1 MHWFRAFFLATF
13 LFSLHRFACAEEKA
27 EESSSSGEKVV
38 DGFTDDDRAKMAEG
52 SEKHEFQAEVNRLMD
67 IIINSLYTD
76 KQVFLRELISNAAD
90 ALEKARFHSVQ
101 DESFLGENK
110 DLEIKL
116 EHDPDA
122 KTISIVDTGIGMSK
136 ADLINNLGT
145 VAKSGTTNFLE
156 AMAEGADANLI
167 GQFGVGFY
175 SAFLVAD
182 KVSVTSKC
190 NDDPVQHV
198 WESSADASFT
208 VSDDPRG
215 NTLGRGTRV
224 TLQLKEDA
232 HDYLSEDKLKE
243 SAKKY
248 SQFIQFPIYVKV
260 KKEVDVESEES
271 DDDDDDDEKEDE
283 EKKDDV
289 ETKDEKEEEEEKKDA
304 PTKKTVYE
312 WEQVNTQ
319 KAIWMRAKEDVTE
332 EEYTEFYKSI
342 SKDYLDPL
350 AYTHFNA
357 EGEIEFKSILFLPK
371 KAPFDM
377 MDNYWTKKSEV
388 KLFVR
393 RVLVAEKFDE
403 LLPRYLNFVRGVV
416 DSDDLPLNVSRE
428 QLQQNK
434 IMKVI
439 SKKLVRKVLELMKK
453 LAKEEEGEDDDDE
466 KEEGDDDKKEKDEEK
481 ADEEKKEKKDDD
493 EKSWTKFWK
502 EFNKNLKM
510 GCYEDDS
517 NRSKL
522 SKLLRFTTTKSEG
535 KEISLDKYLDRMQ
548 ESQESIYYMSGDSI
562 ETMQKAPSMQVFKKK
577 DLEVLML
584 SDHLDEPCLQKLADY
599 EGKKFVSIQK
609 ADVKLDE
616 TEEEKKRFTKIK
628 DMYKPLTDWWK
639 DTLTDFTEK
648 GAMKAA
654 GVKIE
659 KVEVSKR
666 LTESPVVVVTS
677 QFGYSAQQEK
687 VMKAQA
693 FQNKDQ
699 LSMMSGRK
707 TLEIN
712 PNHPVVVDLLA
723 KVKTDKSDKAAVDTA
738 QVLFQ
743 TALIESGYELAD
755 ASALVNRVYRL
766 MSKELGVDPDA
777 PIKEV
782 EVPEGEEEEEA
793 EEEEEK
799 DDDESK
805 DEAEEAKVDGDEK
818 KEEL

>member
-1 MHWFRAFFLATF
+1 M
-13 LFSLHRFACAEEKA
+13 
-27 EESSSSGEKVV
+27 G
-38 DGFTDDDRAKMAEG
+38 
-52 SEKHEFQAEVNRLMD
+52 
-67 IIINSLYTD
+67 
-76 KQVFLRELISNAAD
+76 
-90 ALEKARFHSVQ
+90 
-101 DESFLGENK
+101 
-110 DLEIKL
+110 
-116 EHDPDA
+116 
-122 KTISIVDTGIGMSK
+122 
-136 ADLINNLGT
+136 
-145 VAKSGTTNFLE
+145 NFLE
-156 AMAEGADANLI
+156 AMAEGGDANLI

-175 SAFLVAD
+175 SAFLVTD
-182 KVSVTSKC
+182 KVTVTSKC
-190 NDDPVQHV
+190 NDDPVQYV

-208 VSDDPRG
+208 VVPDPRG
-215 NTLGRGTRV
+215 NTLGRGSRV
-224 TLQLKEDA
+224 TLHLKEDA

-243 SAKKY
+243 TAKKY

-260 KKEVDVESEES
+260 KKEVDADA
-271 DDDDDDDEKEDE
+271 DDDDDDDKDDDE
-283 EKKDDV
+283 EEKDDV
-289 ETKDEKEEEEEKKDA
+289 EAKDDEKEEEKDDEEDKK
-304 PTKKTVYE
+304 PKKKIVFE

-319 KAIWMRAKEDVTE
+319 KAIWLRAKEDVTE

-371 KAPFDM
+371 KAPMDM
-377 MDNYWTKKSEV
+377 MDNYWTKKSEI
-388 KLFVR
+388 KLYVR
-393 RVLVAEKFDE
+393 RVLVADRFEE

-439 SKKLVRKVLELMKK
+439 SKKLVRKILELMKK
-453 LAKEEEGEDDDDE
+453 LAKEEESGDDDE
-466 KEEGDDDKKEKDEEK
+466 DEEK
-481 ADEEKKEKKDDD
+481 EDGEDKEEKNEADEKKDKSD
-493 EKSWTKFWK
+493 EEGQWTKFWK

-522 SKLLRFTTTKSEG
+522 SKLLRFRTTKSEQ

-548 ESQESIYYMSGDSI
+548 ESQESIYYMSGDSV
-562 ETMQKAPSMQVFKKK
+562 ETMKKAPSLQIFQKK

-584 SDHLDEPCLQKLADY
+584 DDHLDEPCLQKLADY

-616 TEEEKKRFTKIK
+616 TEEEKKRFSKIK

-639 DTLTDFTEK
+639 DSLTEFTEK
-648 GAMKAA
+648 GAMKDA

-659 KVEVSKR
+659 KVEISKR

-677 QFGYSAQQEK
+677 QFGYSAQQER

-707 TLEIN
+707 TLEVN
-712 PNHPVVVDLLA
+712 PNHPVIADLLT
-723 KVKTDKSDKAAVDTA
+723 KVKADKENAAALDTA

-743 TALIESGYELAD
+743 TALIQSGYDIAD
-755 ASALVNRVYRL
+755 PSALVNRVYRL

-777 PIKEV
+777 PLKEI
-782 EVPEGEEEEEA
+782 EVPEEEEEA
-793 EEEEEK
+793 EEDDKEDGDDSDEK
-799 DDDESK
+799 DDEDEN
-805 DEAEEAKVDGDEK
+805 
-818 KEEL
+818 KEDL

>member
-1 MHWFRAFFLATF
+1 MSRQCRLLLVFGVLA
-13 LFSLHRFACAEEKA
+13 LSLWEAQAEDDEAAA
-27 EESSSSGEKVV
+27 EGGEAASEDKVV
-38 DGFTDDDRAKMAEG
+38 DGFSEADRASMAEG

-76 KQVFLRELISNAAD
+76 KQVFLRELISNSAD

-101 DESFLGENK
+101 DESYLGETK
-110 DLEIKL
+110 DLEIKI
-116 EHDPDA
+116 EYDADA
-122 KTISIVDTGIGMSK
+122 KTISIIDTGIGMSK

-156 AMAEGADANLI
+156 AMADGADANLI

-182 KVSVTSKC
+182 KVAVTSKC
-190 NDDPVQHV
+190 NDDPTQHV

-208 VSDDPRG
+208 VVADPRG
-215 NTLGRGTRV
+215 NTLGRGSRV
-224 TLQLKEDA
+224 TLHLKEDA
-232 HDYLSEDKLKE
+232 HEYLAEDKLKDT
-243 SAKKY
+243 AKKY

-260 KKEVDVESEES
+260 KKEVDVDADE
-271 DDDDDDDEKEDE
+271 DDDDDEEKED

-289 ETKDEKEEEEEKKDA
+289 EAKDDEEKDEEEEEEEKK
-304 PTKKTVYE
+304 PKKKTVFE

-319 KAIWMRAKEDVTE
+319 KAIWLRAKEDVTE
-332 EEYTEFYKSI
+332 EEYNEFYKTV

-357 EGEIEFKSILFLPK
+357 EGEIEFKSVLFLPK
-371 KAPFDM
+371 KAPFDQ
-377 MDNYWTKKSEV
+377 MDNYWTKKAEV
-388 KLFVR
+388 KLYVR
-393 RVLVAEKFDE
+393 RVLVADKFED
-403 LLPRYLNFVRGVV
+403 LLPRYLNFVKGVV

-428 QLQQNK
+428 QLQQSK

-439 SKKLVRKVLELMKK
+439 SKKLVRKILELMKK
-453 LAKEEEGEDDDDE
+453 LAKEEDSGDDDE
-466 KEEGDDDKKEKDEEK
+466 DEEKEDEEEKEEKEKKEEEKKDKKDEESGW
-481 ADEEKKEKKDDD
+481 A
-493 EKSWTKFWK
+493 KFYK
-502 EFNKNLKM
+502 EFAKNLKM

-522 SKLLRFTTTKSEG
+522 SKLLRFQTSKSEG
-535 KEISLDKYLDRMQ
+535 KEISLDKYLDRMA
-548 ESQESIYYMSGDSI
+548 ESQESIYYMSGESLDI
-562 ETMQKAPSMQVFKKK
+562 MAKAPAMQIFKKK

-584 SDHLDEPCLQKLADY
+584 SDHLDEPCIQKLADY

-616 TEEEKKRFTKIK
+616 SEEEKKRFSKLK

-639 DTLTDFTEK
+639 DTLTEVTEK
-648 GAMKAA
+648 GAMKDA

-666 LTESPVVVVTS
+666 LTDSPVVVVTS

-687 VMKAQA
+687 IMKAQA

-712 PNHPVVVDLLA
+712 PNHPVIADLLT
-723 KVKTDKSDKAAVDTA
+723 KVKADKEDKSAVDSA
-738 QVLFQ
+738 SVLFQ
-743 TALIESGYELAD
+743 TALIESGYEIAD
-755 ASALVNRVYRL
+755 PTALVTRVYRL

-777 PIKEV
+777 PLKEV
-782 EVPEGEEEEEA
+782 EIPDEEEA
-793 EEEEEK
+793 EEESEGGDEEKEEDGDAEEETKEEK
-799 DDDESK
+799 DEM
-805 DEAEEAKVDGDEK
+805 
-818 KEEL
+818 

>member
-1 MHWFRAFFLATF
+1 M
-13 LFSLHRFACAEEKA
+13 
-27 EESSSSGEKVV
+27 G
-38 DGFTDDDRAKMAEG
+38 
-52 SEKHEFQAEVNRLMD
+52 EFQSEVSRLMD

-101 DESFLGENK
+101 DEAYLGDTK
-110 DLEIKL
+110 DLEVKI

-122 KTISIVDTGIGMSK
+122 KTISIIDSGVGMSK

-175 SAFLVAD
+175 SALLVAD

-243 SAKKY
+243 SANKY

-260 KKEVDVESEES
+260 KKEVDVEAEES
-271 DDDDDDDEKEDE
+271 DDEDDDDEKEDE

-289 ETKDEKEEEEEKKDA
+289 ETKDEEEKEDKKEA

-388 KLFVR
+388 KLYVR
-393 RVLVAEKFDE
+393 RVLVAEKFED

-453 LAKEEEGEDDDDE
+453 LSKEDSDEDEDEEE
-466 KEEGDDDKKEKDEEK
+466 DEEK
-481 ADEEKKEKKDDD
+481 D
-493 EKSWTKFWK
+493 
-502 EFNKNLKM
+502 
-510 GCYEDDS
+510 EDDS

-522 SKLLRFTTTKSEG
+522 SKLLRFVTPKSG
-535 KEISLDKYLDRMQ
+535 
-548 ESQESIYYMSGDSI
+548 
-562 ETMQKAPSMQVFKKK
+562 
-577 DLEVLML
+577 
-584 SDHLDEPCLQKLADY
+584 
-599 EGKKFVSIQK
+599 
-609 ADVKLDE
+609 
-616 TEEEKKRFTKIK
+616 EK
-628 DMYKPLTDWWK
+628 
-639 DTLTDFTEK
+639 
-648 GAMKAA
+648 
-654 GVKIE
+654 
-659 KVEVSKR
+659 
-666 LTESPVVVVTS
+666 
-677 QFGYSAQQEK
+677 
-687 VMKAQA
+687 
-693 FQNKDQ
+693 
-699 LSMMSGRK
+699 
-707 TLEIN
+707 
-712 PNHPVVVDLLA
+712 
-723 KVKTDKSDKAAVDTA
+723 
-738 QVLFQ
+738 
-743 TALIESGYELAD
+743 
-755 ASALVNRVYRL
+755 
-766 MSKELGVDPDA
+766 
-777 PIKEV
+777 
-782 EVPEGEEEEEA
+782 
-793 EEEEEK
+793 
-799 DDDESK
+799 
-805 DEAEEAKVDGDEK
+805 
-818 KEEL
+818 

>member
-1 MHWFRAFFLATF
+1 
-13 LFSLHRFACAEEKA
+13 
-27 EESSSSGEKVV
+27 
-38 DGFTDDDRAKMAEG
+38 
-52 SEKHEFQAEVNRLMD
+52 
-67 IIINSLYTD
+67 
-76 KQVFLRELISNAAD
+76 
-90 ALEKARFHSVQ
+90 
-101 DESFLGENK
+101 
-110 DLEIKL
+110 
-116 EHDPDA
+116 
-122 KTISIVDTGIGMSK
+122 
-136 ADLINNLGT
+136 
-145 VAKSGTTNFLE
+145 
-156 AMAEGADANLI
+156 
-167 GQFGVGFY
+167 
-175 SAFLVAD
+175 
-182 KVSVTSKC
+182 
-190 NDDPVQHV
+190 
-198 WESSADASFT
+198 
-208 VSDDPRG
+208 
-215 NTLGRGTRV
+215 
-224 TLQLKEDA
+224 
-232 HDYLSEDKLKE
+232 
-243 SAKKY
+243 
-248 SQFIQFPIYVKV
+248 
-260 KKEVDVESEES
+260 
-271 DDDDDDDEKEDE
+271 
-283 EKKDDV
+283 
-289 ETKDEKEEEEEKKDA
+289 
-304 PTKKTVYE
+304 
-312 WEQVNTQ
+312 
-319 KAIWMRAKEDVTE
+319 
-332 EEYTEFYKSI
+332 
-342 SKDYLDPL
+342 
-350 AYTHFNA
+350 
-357 EGEIEFKSILFLPK
+357 
-371 KAPFDM
+371 
-377 MDNYWTKKSEV
+377 
-388 KLFVR
+388 
-393 RVLVAEKFDE
+393 
-403 LLPRYLNFVRGVV
+403 
-416 DSDDLPLNVSRE
+416 
-428 QLQQNK
+428 
-434 IMKVI
+434 
-439 SKKLVRKVLELMKK
+439 
-453 LAKEEEGEDDDDE
+453 
-466 KEEGDDDKKEKDEEK
+466 
-481 ADEEKKEKKDDD
+481 
-493 EKSWTKFWK
+493 
-502 EFNKNLKM
+502 
-510 GCYEDDS
+510 
-517 NRSKL
+517 
-522 SKLLRFTTTKSEG
+522 
-535 KEISLDKYLDRMQ
+535 
-548 ESQESIYYMSGDSI
+548 MSGDSI